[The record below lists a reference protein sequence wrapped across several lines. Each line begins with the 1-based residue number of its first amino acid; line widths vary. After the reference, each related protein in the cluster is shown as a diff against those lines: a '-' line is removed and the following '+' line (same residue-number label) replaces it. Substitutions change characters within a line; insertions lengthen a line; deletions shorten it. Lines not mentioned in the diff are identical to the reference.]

1 MMRKFLSAAALTAL
15 CAMPSFAATLNGTF
29 TIDIRNFSDG
39 DSEPFDVEQANST
52 ATAANFNALT
62 SDAVITYTG
71 NLAFNLPAGNNSTTY
86 ISTFLANG
94 GGVISDASAVELGF
108 LAGTLLSQATYLTT
122 TFFKITGTLASAVTG
137 TITHDDGITLVLYC
151 PDRGDY
157 GSKFAK
163 LFGRELNRTVEF
175 IPIDFDRLIQAID
188 TQNYPTLIDCDS
200 EFKFQCPRTW
210 QSFELTNKSNVMKA
224 IVIVRSNCGSYSPA
238 WLLPRSLFKSYKNDS
253 HTASSA

>member
-1 MMRKFLSAAALTAL
+1 MI
-15 CAMPSFAATLNGTF
+15 FAPDPLLIPAHL
-29 TIDIRNFSDG
+29 ID
-39 DSEPFDVEQANST
+39 
-52 ATAANFNALT
+52 
-62 SDAVITYTG
+62 
-71 NLAFNLPAGNNSTTY
+71 
-86 ISTFLANG
+86 FLAEARIKTWK
-94 GGVISDASAVELGF
+94 VLPKS
-108 LAGTLLSQATYLTT
+108 
-122 TFFKITGTLASAVTG
+122 
-137 TITHDDGITLVLYC
+137 DDGITLVLYC

-238 WLLPRSLFKSYKNDS
+238 WLLPRSLFKSYKNDY